1 MPSSAYQ
8 QGDKVEYRPVGGATE
23 NVSHS
28 TGTIASVSE
37 AEDGSVRYAIKND
50 NTGKTTNYQLLK
62 VVVELPY
69 RRPKRFEVSRCG
81 SASLNYG
88 VTVLQGYDT
97 REAGFDCIS
106 NDSIM
111 SLLTTACIAM
121 LVWVADGQSD
131 HISGLGPSAYTIPGL
146 FPTSVYQSYYNDP
159 TATSVEPQPVI
170 SDPVTHETY
179 PYWLSNPETI
189 PQYDTYETHPLPPV
203 ASPEQLLD
211 AAFTQVLSIAANPVF
226 GNDTCARC
234 QASLEVAKFLALTVP
249 ELVPQLAV
257 RLCEQFNF
265 TTDSMPTCALAYG
278 RATLGAFYTQV
289 AAYADVGGYDGQ
301 AFCATFFSL
310 CPIPPTSPLDLTN
323 WFAKPKPDPLPPPK
337 QPTGERLKVLHVSDL
352 HIDPRYTIGAEAN
365 CSQFFC
371 CRPQGFDISP
381 DQVVFPAPRYGS
393 YLCDVPLPTMV
404 GVMKAIPILTGTE
417 GTGFDFTIFTGDLVS
432 HDPEN
437 ELSKVY
443 TVYTEVIIL
452 AQNSPYDIP
461 GNLSSQFNWNYD
473 HLAALWELE
482 EWISP
487 ETAQQARTHYAAYAV
502 QRQDGLRII
511 TLNTDMC
518 KQNFYNYI
526 NLASSDNSGMLR
538 FLTDELQEAEDAG
551 DRELSTADLI
561 SHSVDRF
568 SPHVIA
574 GIFFGHTHED
584 QMTLDDMQPGAT
596 CVHQIFYANNGTVM
610 TKETAQ
616 MVSWTFEILDSYTW
630 FADVNSFPELDGQT
644 EFGPTYKFEYSARE
658 TYGSS
663 ISGWGP
669 NDPLN
674 ATWWHLVTE
683 AMENDTS
690 LVTVSYS
697 TDIVPWTRP
706 TKTP

>member
-1 MPSSAYQ
+1 M
-8 QGDKVEYRPVGGATE
+8 
-23 NVSHS
+23 
-28 TGTIASVSE
+28 
-37 AEDGSVRYAIKND
+37 
-50 NTGKTTNYQLLK
+50 
-62 VVVELPY
+62 
-69 RRPKRFEVSRCG
+69 SR
-81 SASLNYG
+81 
-88 VTVLQGYDT
+88 
-97 REAGFDCIS
+97 
-106 NDSIM
+106 

-443 TVYTEVIIL
+443 TVYTETVLFDLLKRLIKTGPVYAVQGNHDTFNQ

-511 TLNTDMC
+511 TLNTDMWFT
-518 KQNFYNYI
+518 QNFYNYI
-526 NLASSDNSGMLR
+526 NLVSSDNSGMLR

-551 DRELSTADLI
+551 DRVWILGHVPSGWDSTDPLPNPTNLFYQI
-561 SHSVDRF
+561 VDRF

-584 QMTLDDMQPGAT
+584 QMT
-596 CVHQIFYANNGTVM
+596 IFYANNGTVM

-616 MVSWTFEILDSYTW
+616 MVSWIGPSVTPLTNYNSGFRMYEVDSGTFEILDSYTW

-663 ISGWGP
+663 VSGWGP

-690 LVTVSYS
+690 LVTTFNTYQGKSSIRSPACTGECVTAKICYIRSASASLVLQNCNLNYE
-697 TDIVPWTRP
+697 TVGVR
-706 TKTP
+706 

>member
-1 MPSSAYQ
+1 M
-8 QGDKVEYRPVGGATE
+8 
-23 NVSHS
+23 
-28 TGTIASVSE
+28 
-37 AEDGSVRYAIKND
+37 
-50 NTGKTTNYQLLK
+50 
-62 VVVELPY
+62 
-69 RRPKRFEVSRCG
+69 SR
-81 SASLNYG
+81 
-88 VTVLQGYDT
+88 
-97 REAGFDCIS
+97 
-106 NDSIM
+106 

-170 SDPVTHETY
+170 SDPVTHEIY

-443 TVYTEVIIL
+443 TVYTETVLFDLLKRLIKTGPVYAVQGNHDTFNQ

-511 TLNTDMC
+511 TLNTDMWFT
-518 KQNFYNYI
+518 QNFYNYI

-551 DRELSTADLI
+551 DRVWILGHVPSGWDSTDPLPNPTNLFYQI
-561 SHSVDRF
+561 VDRF

-584 QMTLDDMQPGAT
+584 QMT
-596 CVHQIFYANNGTVM
+596 IFYANNGTVM

-616 MVSWTFEILDSYTW
+616 MVSWIGPSVTPLTNYNSGFRMYEVDSGTFEILDSYTW

-690 LVTVSYS
+690 LVTTFNTYQGKSSIRSPACTGECVTAKICYIRSASASLVLQNCNLNYE
-697 TDIVPWTRP
+697 TVGVR
-706 TKTP
+706 

>member
-1 MPSSAYQ
+1 M
-8 QGDKVEYRPVGGATE
+8 
-23 NVSHS
+23 
-28 TGTIASVSE
+28 
-37 AEDGSVRYAIKND
+37 
-50 NTGKTTNYQLLK
+50 
-62 VVVELPY
+62 
-69 RRPKRFEVSRCG
+69 SR
-81 SASLNYG
+81 
-88 VTVLQGYDT
+88 
-97 REAGFDCIS
+97 
-106 NDSIM
+106 

-443 TVYTEVIIL
+443 TVYTETVLFDLLKRLIKTGPVYAVQGNHDTFNQ

-511 TLNTDMC
+511 TLNTDMWFT
-518 KQNFYNYI
+518 QNFYNYI

-551 DRELSTADLI
+551 DRVWILGHVPSGWDSTDPLPNPTNLFYQI
-561 SHSVDRF
+561 VDRF

-584 QMTLDDMQPGAT
+584 QMT
-596 CVHQIFYANNGTVM
+596 IFYANNGTVM

-616 MVSWTFEILDSYTW
+616 MVSWIGPSVTPLTNYNSGFRMYEVDSGTFEILDSYTW

-690 LVTVSYS
+690 LVTTFNTYQGKSSIRSPACTGECVTAKICYIRSASASLVLQNCNLNYE
-697 TDIVPWTRP
+697 TVGVR
-706 TKTP
+706 

>member
-1 MPSSAYQ
+1 M
-8 QGDKVEYRPVGGATE
+8 
-23 NVSHS
+23 
-28 TGTIASVSE
+28 
-37 AEDGSVRYAIKND
+37 
-50 NTGKTTNYQLLK
+50 
-62 VVVELPY
+62 
-69 RRPKRFEVSRCG
+69 SR
-81 SASLNYG
+81 
-88 VTVLQGYDT
+88 
-97 REAGFDCIS
+97 
-106 NDSIM
+106 

-437 ELSKVY
+437 ELSK
-443 TVYTEVIIL
+443 
-452 AQNSPYDIP
+452 
-461 GNLSSQFNWNYD
+461 NYD

-511 TLNTDMC
+511 TLNTDMWFT
-518 KQNFYNYI
+518 QNFYNYI

-551 DRELSTADLI
+551 DRGRSTRLLLGWPSIRCTSITTELSTADLI

-616 MVSWTFEILDSYTW
+616 MVSWVSRRVQRVEMLSNGQTTQIGPSVTPLTNYNSGFRMYEVDSGTFEILDSYTW

-690 LVTVSYS
+690 LVTIS
-697 TDIVPWTRP
+697 IHHCCKRP
-706 TKTP
+706 EYATVLLLLQVGKLEQAWESQAMDPNWVLFRTKFGSN

>member
-1 MPSSAYQ
+1 
-8 QGDKVEYRPVGGATE
+8 
-23 NVSHS
+23 
-28 TGTIASVSE
+28 
-37 AEDGSVRYAIKND
+37 
-50 NTGKTTNYQLLK
+50 
-62 VVVELPY
+62 
-69 RRPKRFEVSRCG
+69 
-81 SASLNYG
+81 
-88 VTVLQGYDT
+88 
-97 REAGFDCIS
+97 
-106 NDSIM
+106 
-111 SLLTTACIAM
+111 M

-443 TVYTEVIIL
+443 TVYTETVLFDLLKRLIKTGPVYAVQGNHDTFNQ

-511 TLNTDMC
+511 TLNTDMWFT
-518 KQNFYNYI
+518 QNFYNYI
-526 NLASSDNSGMLR
+526 NLVSSDNSGMLR

-551 DRELSTADLI
+551 DRVWILGHVPSGWDSTDPLPNPTNLFYQI
-561 SHSVDRF
+561 VDRF

-584 QMTLDDMQPGAT
+584 QMT
-596 CVHQIFYANNGTVM
+596 IFYANNGTVM

-616 MVSWTFEILDSYTW
+616 MVSWIGPSVTPLTNYNSGFRMYEVDSGTFEILDSYTW

-663 ISGWGP
+663 VSGWGP

-690 LVTVSYS
+690 LVTTFNTYQGKSSIRSPACTGECVTAKICYIRSASASLVLQNCNLNYE
-697 TDIVPWTRP
+697 TVGVR
-706 TKTP
+706 